1 MSLHTPIRDPQ
12 NYGAVQEWLKENI
25 PAVTDGAP
33 EAFLQMTAY
42 NNWRRLMQ
50 ERPNDPLV
58 LAIDKI
64 PTAFLN
70 VEWDKVGYAFEVKSA
85 DMVSVEYL
93 MESLQSAYE
102 LARMKQAV
110 LRLQDILRENNI
122 QDEAW
127 FITGLDESVKKA
139 ADNAGGTNYKH
150 YLYTLGALGEYEEE
164 PFKVPPTRAASLG
177 GRQQADMYA
186 KALRAFGQG
195 VVSREKRFLESGL
208 GLKGYRIDVQAVL
221 DITFPELSEHAE
233 LVSSLVD

>member
-12 NYGAVQEWLKENI
+12 NYDSVQEWLKENI

-70 VEWDKVGYAFEVKSA
+70 VEWDKVSYAFEVKSA

-93 MESLQSAYE
+93 MESLQAAYD

-122 QDEAW
+122 QGEAF

-150 YLYTLGALGEYEEE
+150 YLYTLGALGEYEED
-164 PFKVPPTRAASLG
+164 PFRVPPTRAASLG

-221 DITFPELSEHAE
+221 DITFPELSEQAE

>member
-12 NYGAVQEWLKENI
+12 NYDSVQEWLKENI

-93 MESLQSAYE
+93 MESLQAAYD

-122 QDEAW
+122 QGEAF

-150 YLYTLGALGEYEEE
+150 YLYTLGALGEYEED

-208 GLKGYRIDVQAVL
+208 GLKGFRIDVQAVL
-221 DITFPELSEHAE
+221 DITFPELSEQAE

>member
-150 YLYTLGALGEYEEE
+150 
-164 PFKVPPTRAASLG
+164 
-177 GRQQADMYA
+177 
-186 KALRAFGQG
+186 
-195 VVSREKRFLESGL
+195 
-208 GLKGYRIDVQAVL
+208 
-221 DITFPELSEHAE
+221 
-233 LVSSLVD
+233 